1 MILAIIQT
9 TAIYVILLY
18 LLDKMNESDQVT
30 VGGISVLFLAL
41 LPIGGQIMALSF
53 P

>member
-1 MILAIIQT
+1 
-9 TAIYVILLY
+9 
-18 LLDKMNESDQVT
+18 LDKMNESDQVT

-53 P
+53 LSAICISPDINYMI